1 MAKSFDP
8 FDKNQDHTERSRMYD
23 LIIIG
28 AGPAGLTASIYA
40 SRYQLKHL
48 VVGKS
53 FGGEMALSHEIE
65 NYPGFRSIS
74 GLDLTRKME
83 EQAKLLGGEIL
94 SEGIAKIVPQKGVF
108 KLTTESGDEHRARAL
123 ILATGTERRKLGIP
137 GEEEHVGKGVSYCST
152 CDAPFFRDKT
162 VAVIGGANTAAQG
175 ALLLAD
181 IAKKIYVIYRRKPLR
196 ADPAYVSRIEKRAKQ
211 GKIKILYETNLT
223 EIRGNGSR
231 VTGVVLDRPYKGEEK
246 LALDGVFIEAGGV
259 PGTAL
264 VKPLGVKLDRKG
276 FIKVDL
282 RMGTS
287 IPGLFAA
294 GDITFSGALL
304 QQIVTSCAQGAMAAS
319 SAYEFLKDRAAPS
332 LRG

>member
-1 MAKSFDP
+1 MAK
-8 FDKNQDHTERSRMYD
+8 TYD

-40 SRYQLKHL
+40 SRYQLNHL
-48 VVGKS
+48 VMGKS
-53 FGGEMALSHEIE
+53 CGGEMALSHEIE

-74 GLDLTRKME
+74 GLDLTKKME
-83 EQAKLLGGEIL
+83 EQARTLGVDI
-94 SEGIAKIVPQKGVF
+94 SCEGVAKIQPQKGGF
-108 KLTTESGDEHRARAL
+108 KLTTDSRDNYQTKAL
-123 ILATGTERRKLGIP
+123 IIATGTERRKLGIP
-137 GEEEHVGKGVSYCST
+137 GEEEYTGRGVSYCAT

-181 IAKKIYVIYRRKPLR
+181 LAKKVYIIYRRKPLR
-196 ADPAYVSRIEKRAKQ
+196 ADPTFVSRIEGKAKK
-211 GKIKILYETNLT
+211 GKIEIIYETNLT
-223 EIRGNGSR
+223 EIKGSGNR
-231 VTGVVLDRPYKGEEK
+231 VTGVILDRPYQPPKASLAKGGGKSE

-282 RMGTS
+282 KMGTS
-287 IPGLFAA
+287 VPGLFAA
-294 GDITFSGALL
+294 GDITSSGALL
-304 QQIVTSCAQGAMAAS
+304 QQIVVSCAQGAMAAS
-319 SAYEFLKDRAAPS
+319 SAYEFLKEVAAPS